1 MNACPPK
8 KELSDF
14 VAGACEP
21 EAVTRIERHLETCA
35 DCVEWCL
42 ANDSEDE
49 ILSDARSALE
59 SDSAQSSTSGS
70 VAGEEASQA
79 TEAAAANDAHAL
91 IPGFRIERELGRGGM
106 GAVYLAEQLS
116 TRRRVALKVLLE
128 GPFASAGARK
138 RFEREVELA
147 AQLDHPNIVTVLES
161 GAAGDRQYFAMK
173 YVEGLELDD
182 YVEQKSLSQRQVLTL
197 FAALCRAISYAH
209 QRGVMHRDL
218 KPSNVIVDETG
229 QPFVLDFGL
238 AKASSD
244 ELQRQRDDRLLSEPG
259 KPIGTLPY
267 MSPEQTTG
275 MQHELDIRSDVYS
288 LGLIAFRL
296 LTGNHPY
303 PVTGDLYDVMRN
315 IKEAQPARPSALR
328 SDLDR
333 DVDTI
338 LLKALSKD
346 RENRY
351 QSVDALADDVER
363 YLGGLPITAR
373 RDSTAYVL
381 RKLVARHRS
390 SVTVVAIV
398 LMLVVAVG
406 VTTVRARSAAIRA
419 ETSSLLTAL
428 VEDPEAA
435 SAHLDKLSDPVRQAA
450 SDAIEQSAS
459 SGAFT
464 DRIVA
469 ARGGLLLNET
479 AFWNSVDGGPLWQH
493 GEWLELCDAP
503 ELANPRV
510 LENLKHIA
518 NKGTDRQQYVALC
531 LLGCLANSGITTSPP
546 DYAELV
552 ANDPHPGVAMAA
564 SWAAQENGLELPTRS
579 QSRIFTDE
587 LTGLVFARV
596 PRAERFQRG
605 SDETDRYRFDDEGRP
620 ANPVAIAPFFV
631 ATTEAPIAL
640 IRRFFEANGRGDA
653 FARGWLAWA
662 DDRVRQNAGQNE
674 NDLPSGM
681 ITLGV
686 ARSLCQWLNEESAGL
701 SPTRTYRLPTEDEW
715 EYAARGGSRQ
725 RYCYGDDPKY
735 ADHFAQCR
743 GLPSWPVS
751 RRRMPNWFGLFD
763 AHGSL
768 WEWTSSEYPKELAI
782 ATGVEPGQYFVYRGG
797 AFHSPAVRCRS
808 AQRNFGSEN
817 RANDYMGVRL
827 VVEME
832 TE

>member
-14 VAGACEP
+14 VNGACTP
-21 EAVTRIERHLETCA
+21 ADVSRIEQHLETCTE
-35 DCVEWCL
+35 CVEWCL
-42 ANDSEDE
+42 ANDSKDQ

-59 SDSAQSSTSGS
+59 SDSVQSGTGGS
-70 VAGEEASQA
+70 AKSA
-79 TEAAAANDAHAL
+79 TANESVDEHTDAL

-116 TRRRVALKVLLE
+116 TRRQVALKVLLE
-128 GPFASAGARK
+128 GPFASSGARK

-161 GAAGDRQYFAMK
+161 GSSGEHQYFAMK

-182 YVEQKSLSQRQVLTL
+182 YVKQNKLNQRQILTL

-218 KPSNVIVDETG
+218 KPSNVIVDGTG

-244 ELQRQRDDRLLSEPG
+244 ELQRQRDDRMLSEPG
-259 KPIGTLPY
+259 RPIGTLPY

-303 PVTGDLYDVMRN
+303 PITGDLYDVMRN
-315 IKEAQPARPSALR
+315 IKEAQPARPGALR

-338 LLKALSKD
+338 LLKALSKE

-351 QSVDALADDVER
+351 QSVDALADDVQR
-363 YLGGLPITAR
+363 YLDGLPITAR
-373 RDSTAYVL
+373 RDSSAYVL

-390 SVTVVAIV
+390 AVAVSAIV
-398 LMLVVAVG
+398 LLLIVAAG
-406 VTTVRARSAAIRA
+406 IATVRARSAAIRA
-419 ETSSLLTAL
+419 ETSSVLTAL
-428 VEDPEAA
+428 VEDPGAA
-435 SAHLDKLSDPVRQAA
+435 SLRVDDLSEAVRRAA
-450 SDAIEQSAS
+450 SDEIQQAAS

-469 ARGGLLLNET
+469 ARGGLLLNE
-479 AFWNSVDGGPLWQH
+479 ASFWNSIDGGPLWQR

-510 LENLKHIA
+510 LESLRRVAQN
-518 NKGTDRQQYVALC
+518 GTDRRQYVALC
-531 LLGCLANSGITTSPP
+531 LLGCLADKGVAASQPN
-546 DYAELV
+546 YAELV
-552 ANDPHPGVAMAA
+552 AGDPHPGVAMAA
-564 SWAAQENGLELPTRS
+564 SWAAQRNGLDLPPHQQHS
-579 QSRIFTDE
+579 VFADD
-587 LTGLVFARV
+587 LTKLVFARV
-596 PRAERFQRG
+596 PSIDQFRRG
-605 SDETDRYRFDDEGRP
+605 SRETDRYRFDDEVRP
-620 ANPVAIAPFFV
+620 ADPVAIAPLFI

-640 IRRFFEANGRGDA
+640 FRRYFEANGRGDP

-662 DDRVRQNAGQNE
+662 DDRVQQNTGANE
-674 NDLPSGM
+674 NDLPAGM
-681 ITLGV
+681 ITLNV
-686 ARSLCQWLNEESAGL
+686 AQSLCSWLNEQSADL
-701 SPTRTYRLPTEDEW
+701 SPTRIYRLPTEDEW
-715 EYAARGGSRQ
+715 EYAARGGSEQ

-735 ADHFAQCR
+735 ADYFAQCR

-751 RRRMPNWFGLFD
+751 KRRMPNWFGLFD

-768 WEWTSSEYPKELAI
+768 WEWTSSVYPEELAI
-782 ATGVEPGQYFVYRGG
+782 AAGVEPGRYFVYRGG

-827 VVEME
+827 VMEME